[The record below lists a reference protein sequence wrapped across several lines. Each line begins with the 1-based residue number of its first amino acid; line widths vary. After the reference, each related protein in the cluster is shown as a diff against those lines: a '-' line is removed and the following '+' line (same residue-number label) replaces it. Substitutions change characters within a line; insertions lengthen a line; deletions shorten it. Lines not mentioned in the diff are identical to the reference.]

1 MRMALATSLLHWA
14 GTGLAR
20 EADNVLPADAWRAT
34 APSTGKAPP
43 TPFQS
48 LVGLY
53 RSPGQALLALDA
65 WARSHHPAD
74 DPRVFSTGLVEV
86 DEGQSFDFRRDS
98 NGDGVVDTHLYSQPL
113 DAFGAM
119 PRNCS
124 RGDGARDPT
133 GAAFGT
139 QTALA
144 YEPEDAVTAAQG
156 PLIRGLCVS
165 VYCQRITGCD
175 APRGQPNFARV
186 VLPLHKTSLAVSSV
200 CEVGWRPAT
209 EDLSGRLTSTMT
221 SCEHLGGLDPE
232 ANLGGEC
239 PALANGSNPVN
250 TTTGNKYQRELD
262 YGGTVHGDLAFSRHY
277 NSQQRRG
284 QDLGP
289 GWSHDYSAE
298 LHLVTHRTGAQTAR
312 LYRPDGRVLRFNR
325 AAGSAAF
332 VPISPL
338 TVGILRAPAGSAALE
353 YVDGEDRVER
363 YDLPRTLVTANATS
377 RDYLLVGRDDPRR
390 GRREV
395 LHYDARRLLLRV
407 EGRFGRALSFE
418 HDARGRL
425 VAMVDAGGHRHR
437 YAYDSLDRLVAAIA
451 PDDNDVATD
460 PASFA
465 DNPRRGYRYTDSDWP
480 QGLTEL
486 VDERGNVYA
495 RWDYDASG
503 RALSSEHAGG
513 VERVSFDFQPA
524 YTAVT
529 DARGATRSYNTRAEF
544 GVGLITAVSGGN
556 CNFCGAGPLAATTYD
571 ARGHRDLV
579 TDHLGNVVDYDHDAR
594 GLETRRAEGQGEN
607 RRVTVTDWLP
617 TLRLPLR
624 ETLSDGAGSALRSVD
639 YDYRGARL
647 ASRAVTD
654 LVAGGGTR
662 TTRYRWYGDDDAADP
677 RVGLLAEVDGPRSD
691 VADVTRYEH
700 DRQTGN
706 LLAITN
712 ALGHVTRFTAHDA
725 EGRPLVMLDAN
736 GVETRFEYDARGR
749 LIARSIAGAR
759 TSYRYDAR
767 GLLVEERQ
775 PDGSRLD
782 YGYDAAQRL
791 VRIDDTLGNHQQYT
805 LDALGNRIAETT
817 HDPAGTLS
825 RSLAR
830 AYDQRNQLLTV
841 TGGEGQVQDYGYDAN
856 GALESIGD
864 PRGVALPRRLAR
876 DSLLRVVTDTDG
888 AGGVTRYAYDAF
900 DGIAS
905 VTDPRGLV
913 TRYTRNAFGEALVT
927 TSPDAGVSEDGYD
940 EAGNRIRHLQRQS
953 GTQTVPTRYR
963 YDALNRRVAVDYPT
977 DTDLGYS
984 YDDATPGRN
993 AVGRLSAMTDASG
1006 TTLFDY
1012 DARGNLV
1019 RRRLQGP
1026 GGQHEIAYRYDDAS
1040 RVAAIDYPS
1049 GLRLALSRDA
1059 AGRTTELRAEIG
1071 ATSIALASGIT
1082 WQPFGGVTGLTLGNG
1097 LRETREYDRAGRLTA
1112 IRNASTALPSYRY
1125 ARYDAADNLLE
1136 VSTEGGASAG
1146 LGGTRQY
1153 RYDALQRLVF
1163 ESDGT
1168 GAFSYAYD
1176 ANGNRTLRDEQRADG
1191 SLLRRV
1197 LYRVGATSN
1206 RVYGAQA
1213 RGDDYDLAGNLLRHH
1228 TGYALVNGVAS
1239 NIGPD
1244 LGITYRY
1251 DESGRPATVMQQVAV
1266 RWTARYDG
1274 QGRRALRYVGGDLS
1288 QPTVYLYAES
1298 GELLAAISSSGGRP
1312 TTWREYVWL
1321 EGRPLAEI
1329 TTPAGGV
1336 PRIRYLHV
1344 NQVNQLQYM
1353 TDTRGRMTMSSTGGD
1368 AFGFGGQN
1376 DLDVDRDGVSE
1387 APAILRGFPGQV
1399 NDGPVFGNGYR
1410 DYVAGLG
1417 RYLEPDPLGLTA
1429 GTNVY
1434 TYVGANPL
1442 RYVDSLGLTQCD
1454 VDTAIDFAES
1464 HLRGRKLPAPA
1475 SGVWQAPQNVEI
1487 VSDSDIDRLGRH
1499 GITGNPPS
1507 AASRR
1512 LGDTW
1517 VDTLL
1522 HPRYAKCLSD
1532 EEARDLLDTI
1542 IHEGAHWGAPAD
1554 APYQFDSA
1562 SATGFAYVAAKEF
1575 GTQSLMNAYVRE
1587 RQKCRCLCG
1596 I

>member
-1 MRMALATSLLHWA
+1 MRTRTFACAVTGVRARGRTWMRMALATSLVHWA

-65 WARSHHPAD
+65 WARSHHPSD

-124 RGDGARDPT
+124 LGHGATDRT
-133 GAAFGT
+133 GAVFGT

-144 YEPEDAVTAAQG
+144 YEPEDAATAAQG
-156 PLIRGLCVS
+156 PLIRGLCAS
-165 VYCQRITGCD
+165 VYCQRISGCD
-175 APRGQPNFARV
+175 APSGQPNFARV
-186 VLPLHKTSLAVSSV
+186 VLPLHKASLAVSSV
-200 CEVGWRPAT
+200 CEVGWRPVT
-209 EDLSGRLTSTMT
+209 EDLSGRLTYSMT
-221 SCEHLGGLDPE
+221 SCEHQGGLDPE

-250 TTTGNKYQRELD
+250 TTTGNKYQRETD
-262 YGGTVHGDLAFSRHY
+262 YAGTVHGDLAFSRHY

-289 GWSHDYSAE
+289 GWSHDYSAG

-325 AAGSAAF
+325 AAGSASF

-338 TVGILRAPAGSAALE
+338 TVGILRALAGSTALE

-363 YDLPRTLVTANATS
+363 FDLPQTLATATATS
-377 RDYLLVGRDDPRR
+377 RDYLLVARDDPRN

-395 LHYDARRLLLRV
+395 LRYDARRLLLRV
-407 EGRFGRALSFE
+407 EGRFGRALTFE

-425 VAMVDAGGHRHR
+425 AAMIDAGGHRHG
-437 YAYDSLDRLVAAIA
+437 YAYDGLDRLVTAIA
-451 PDDNDVATD
+451 PDDNDSAAD
-460 PASFA
+460 PASLA
-465 DNPRRGYRYTDSDWP
+465 DNPRRAYRYTDTDWP

-486 VDERGNVYA
+486 LDESGSVFA

-513 VERVSFDFQPA
+513 VERVTFDFQPA

-529 DARGATRSYNTRAEF
+529 DARGTTRSYNTRAEF

-571 ARGHRDLV
+571 ERGHRDLV

-617 TLRLPLR
+617 AQRLPLR
-624 ETLSDGAGSALRSVD
+624 ETLVDGAGRVLRSVD
-639 YDYRGARL
+639 YSYRGARL

-662 TTRYRWYGDDDAADP
+662 ATRYRWYGDDDASDP
-677 RVGLLAEVDGPRSD
+677 RVGLLAEVDGPRGD
-691 VADVTRYEH
+691 VADVTRFEH

-706 LLAITN
+706 LLTITN
-712 ALGHVTRFTAHDA
+712 ALGQVTRFTAHDA
-725 EGRPLVMLDAN
+725 EGRPLAMQDAN

-749 LIARSIAGAR
+749 LIARIVAGAR
-759 TSYRYDAR
+759 TTYRYDAR
-767 GLLVEERQ
+767 GLLSEERQ
-775 PDGSRLD
+775 SDGSGLD

-791 VRIDDTLGNHQQYT
+791 VRVGDTLGNHVDYT
-805 LDALGNRIAETT
+805 LDALGNRVAETT
-817 HDPAGTLS
+817 HDPAGTLT
-825 RSLAR
+825 RRLAR
-830 AYDQRNQLLTV
+830 AYDQRNQLLTL
-841 TGGEGQVQDYGYDAN
+841 TGGEGQAQDYGYDAN
-856 GALESIGD
+856 GELESIGD
-864 PRGVALPRRLAR
+864 PRGVASPRRLGR
-876 DSLLRVVTDTDG
+876 DELLRVITDTNG

-913 TRYTRNAFGEALVT
+913 TRYTRSAFGEALVT
-927 TSPDAGVSEDGYD
+927 ASPDAGVSEDSYD
-940 EAGNRIRHLQRQS
+940 EAGNRVRHLRRQ
-953 GTQTVPTRYR
+953 TAAQAAPTHYR
-963 YDALNRRVAVDYPT
+963 YDALNRLVAVDYPT
-977 DTDLGYS
+977 DPDIGYT
-984 YDDATPGRN
+984 YDDTTPGRN

-1006 TTLFDY
+1006 TTRFDY
-1012 DARGNLV
+1012 DARGNLT
-1019 RRRLQGP
+1019 RRRLDGV
-1026 GGQHEIAYRYDDAS
+1026 GGQHDIAYRYDSAS
-1040 RVAAIDYPS
+1040 RVIAIDYPS

-1059 AGRTTELRAEIG
+1059 AGRTTALRAELGG
-1071 ATSIALASGIT
+1071 ASVALASSIT
-1082 WQPFGGVTGLTLGNG
+1082 WQPFGSMTSLTFGNG
-1097 LRETREYDRAGRLTA
+1097 LREIRAYDRAGRLTA
-1112 IRNASTALPSYRY
+1112 ISSSSNALPSYRY

-1136 VSTEGGASAG
+1136 VATEGGASAG
-1146 LGGTRQY
+1146 VAGTRQY
-1153 RYDALQRLVF
+1153 RYDALHRLIS
-1163 ESDGT
+1163 ESG
-1168 GAFSYAYD
+1168 GAGAYSYAYD
-1176 ANGNRTLRDEQRADG
+1176 ANGNRTQRDEQRADG

-1197 LYRVGATSN
+1197 MYRVGATSN

-1213 RGDDYDLAGNLLRHH
+1213 RGDDYDPAGNLLRHH
-1228 TGYALVNGVAS
+1228 AGYALVNGVAS

-1244 LGITYRY
+1244 LGVTYRY
-1251 DESGRPATVMQQVAV
+1251 DESGRPASVMQQVATL
-1266 RWTARYDG
+1266 WTARYDG
-1274 QGRRALRYVGGDLS
+1274 HGRRAVKYARGDTT
-1288 QPTVYLYAES
+1288 QPTIYLYAES
-1298 GELLAAISSSGGRP
+1298 GDLLAAVTSGGGKH

-1321 EGRPLAEI
+1321 EGRPLAEV
-1329 TTPAGGV
+1329 TTTAGAA

-1353 TDTRGRMTMSSTGGD
+1353 TDTAGRMTMISTGGD
-1368 AFGFGGQN
+1368 AFGFGGRN

-1417 RYLEPDPLGLTA
+1417 RYLESDPAGLNGGINPYA
-1429 GTNVY
+1429 
-1434 TYVGANPL
+1434 YVLNNPL
-1442 RYVDSLGLTQCD
+1442 RFIDTHGLTRQD
-1454 VDTAIDFAES
+1454 VQDMIGLAA
-1464 HLRGRKLPAPA
+1464 
-1475 SGVWQAPQNVEI
+1475 
-1487 VSDSDIDRLGRH
+1487 VSQPDLDVPNEVSVRDLGKSVDGSDIVGFTNPISKSISVDDRFEAELDCEQLK
-1499 GITGNPPS
+1499 N
-1507 AASRR
+1507 
-1512 LGDTW
+1512 
-1517 VDTLL
+1517 LL
-1522 HPRYAKCLSD
+1522 
-1532 EEARDLLDTI
+1532 EQI
-1542 IHEGAHWGAPAD
+1542 IHESIHRTRPRLDMILRPLRHPDIYSEARSRVDALSSRLEQGAKQCAC
-1554 APYQFDSA
+1554 
-1562 SATGFAYVAAKEF
+1562 AK
-1575 GTQSLMNAYVRE
+1575 R
-1587 RQKCRCLCG
+1587 
-1596 I
+1596 